1 MKTLINQSME
11 TFIKVFETRQ
21 YFSIVTLLWYFNRRS
36 LNKNTKSTF
45 YVNNISFKTLDYPFE
60 ISHFLLDDYAMEFDR
75 KKYSLVI
82 INGNIFHSNN
92 ITSKTI
98 QTYEF
103 SAEILIKDI
112 GIGDE
117 SVWCVVGLH
126 IISYIPNHRSLTL
139 KIDQVNI
146 DAKMSKLT
154 REFLFM
160 RSTKFAEYY
169 LYGKINHP
177 RYKKDEII
185 WSF

>member
-1 MKTLINQSME
+1 
-11 TFIKVFETRQ
+11 
-21 YFSIVTLLWYFNRRS
+21 
-36 LNKNTKSTF
+36 
-45 YVNNISFKTLDYPFE
+45 
-60 ISHFLLDDYAMEFDR
+60 MEFDR